1 MYVILKAEIK
11 QRSLFKYYFLSVIT
25 LGIYA
30 LFFWSKLAKD
40 INTLCEGDGRKTMK
54 YIPSF
59 ILSLATVFVYGF
71 VWKYQLAERMN
82 FNAERYGLKFSES
95 GALVVV
101 CSIPGLFLG
110 HFILIKNFNKM
121 VSEFNKYNGLIEET
135 DEVSIF
141 DDFNEADTTSEKEN
155 SVLEID
161 PDAQTIEIDAE

>member
-1 MYVILKAEIK
+1 MKAEIK
-11 QRSLFKYYFLSVIT
+11 QRSLFKYYFLSIIT
-25 LGIYA
+25 LGVYA
-30 LFFWSKLAKD
+30 IFFWCKLAKD

-54 YIPSF
+54 YFPSL

-101 CSIPGLFLG
+101 CSIPGLALG

-121 VSEFNKYNGLIEET
+121 VAAFNEYNGISEESDEFKFFEDDTDVSVNET
-135 DEVSIF
+135 D
-141 DDFNEADTTSEKEN
+141 NTP
-155 SVLEID
+155 LEIP
-161 PDAQTIEIDAE
+161 PDAETIEIDVE

>member
-30 LFFWSKLAKD
+30 LYFWSKLAKD

-121 VSEFNKYNGLIEET
+121 VTEFNKYNGLIEET

-141 DDFNEADTTSEKEN
+141 DDFDDETK
-155 SVLEID
+155 LEIPEGD
-161 PDAQTIEIDAE
+161 DIIEI